1 MDALEALPIMQAI
14 YNVVKDEVAT
24 GKLGNTRN
32 HAEQTLRDMFEQTGG
47 QVDSIK
53 LQVNGETVG
62 ALNATKKEGVTVTD
76 QNLLGEWLQEN
87 GYIVSKTAF
96 VMTDLDEDELTE
108 LQEWAQQRWPEHVRE
123 IQQVDESW
131 QDHIG
136 HVGST
141 VIDSN
146 GEVVPGVEWRTTIG
160 QVRISGCGW
169 AADPK
174 KRTSKYAPVGDA
186 LARAGLGFGQVMG
199 LLEGDAQ

>member
-76 QNLLGEWLQEN
+76 QHLLGEWLQDN
-87 GYIVSKTAF
+87 GYIVHRHAISLSA
-96 VMTDLDEDELTE
+96 LDDEQTHE
-108 LQEWAQQRWPEHVRE
+108 LIEYAERRWPELIRDFDD
-123 IQQVDESW
+123 VDESW

-146 GEVVPGVEWRTTIG
+146 GEVIPGVEWRTTIG